1 MLKPSLSCKLRCVP
15 TDDEIPPCEEE
26 EEVLQAE
33 EEALASRDRHV
44 AVGNLLVRDII
55 PSFEL

>member
-26 EEVLQAE
+26 EVLQAD
-33 EEALASRDRHV
+33 EEALASSDRHV

-55 PSFEL
+55 HSFEL